1 MLTLPPSVRIF
12 IAAAPVRMCNSYD
25 GLANAAR
32 EVVAQNPMSGHLF
45 VFFNRTRT
53 QVKALYWDHDGFC
66 VIGKRLERG
75 RFKLPEIEPGQMVV
89 ELEATDLMLLLGGID
104 LRGAG
109 HRSRWQHGTTEKTCG
124 AISHMV

>member
-12 IAAAPVRMCNSYD
+12 IAATPVRMCNSYD

-32 EVVAQNPMSGHLF
+32 EVIAQDPMTGHLF

-53 QVKALYWDHDGFC
+53 QVKALYWDRDGFC

-75 RFKLPEIEPGQMVV
+75 TFKLPELAPGQTVV
-89 ELEATDLMLLLGGID
+89 ELEAADLMLLLGGID
-104 LRGAG
+104 LRGAV
-109 HRSRWQHGTTEKTCG
+109 RRARWKPDCIEKTCRS
-124 AISHMV
+124 ISSMV

>member
-12 IAAAPVRMCNSYD
+12 IAAAPVRMCNGYD

-32 EVVAQNPMSGHLF
+32 EVVAQDPMSGHLF
-45 VFFNRTRT
+45 VFFNRART

-75 RFKLPEIEPGQMVV
+75 RFKLPEIQPGQVVV
-89 ELEATDLMLLLGGID
+89 ELEATELMLLLGGID
-104 LRGAG
+104 LRGARR
-109 HRSRWQHGTTEKTCG
+109 RSRWRPGTAEKSCS